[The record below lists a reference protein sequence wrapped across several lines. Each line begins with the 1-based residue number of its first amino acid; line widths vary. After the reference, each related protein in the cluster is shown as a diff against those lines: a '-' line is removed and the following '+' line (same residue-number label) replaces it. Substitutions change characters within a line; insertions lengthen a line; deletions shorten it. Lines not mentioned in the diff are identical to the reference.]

1 MHEGA
6 SLQKASWG
14 TPRNHRKDTYVGV
27 RMRFI
32 VISLIAV
39 IFMACSAAE
48 NTPNREIELF
58 HPQKSVVD
66 TTYKVMEE

>member
-1 MHEGA
+1 
-6 SLQKASWG
+6 
-14 TPRNHRKDTYVGV
+14 
-27 RMRFI
+27 MRFI

-48 NTPNREIELF
+48 NTPNRGIELF

-66 TTYKVMEE
+66 TTYQVMEE

>member
-1 MHEGA
+1 MNTRCI
-6 SLQKASWG
+6 LL
-14 TPRNHRKDTYVGV
+14 
-27 RMRFI
+27 
-32 VISLIAV
+32 SLIVV

-66 TTYKVMEE
+66 TTYQVMEE

>member
-1 MHEGA
+1 
-6 SLQKASWG
+6 
-14 TPRNHRKDTYVGV
+14 
-27 RMRFI
+27 MRFI